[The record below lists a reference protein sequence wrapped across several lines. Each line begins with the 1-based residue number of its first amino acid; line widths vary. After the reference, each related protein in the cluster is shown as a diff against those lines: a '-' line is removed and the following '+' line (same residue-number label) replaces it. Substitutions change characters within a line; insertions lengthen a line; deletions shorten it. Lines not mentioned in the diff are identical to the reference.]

1 MPITIQ
7 QVNDSKEVKR
17 MTDGQ
22 KEAIH
27 SILEILEGL
36 SVAEAESALYASKE
50 ILRAVQK
57 VAF

>member
-7 QVNDSKEVKR
+7 QVNDSKEAKR
-17 MTDGQ
+17 LNDGQ

-36 SVAEAESALYASKE
+36 SVAEAEMALYSARE
-50 ILRAVQK
+50 ILRSVQK